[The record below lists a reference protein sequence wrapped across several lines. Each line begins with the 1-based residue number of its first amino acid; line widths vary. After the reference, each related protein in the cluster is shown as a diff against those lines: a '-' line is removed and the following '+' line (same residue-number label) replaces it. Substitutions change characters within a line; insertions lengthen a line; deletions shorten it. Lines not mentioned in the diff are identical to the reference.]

1 MASGLW
7 QVDRVLSLR
16 SAQKCLSRKSHMPQG
31 NSTKALTMPSSWQGT
46 PPVMCGT
53 LHAFVAF
60 DWGDEIDLA
69 KASKLVP
76 AEAIELPRRP
86 RTPSSFTYR
95 PPPLNY
101 SLPVQS
107 IDWPDLGVIE
117 TGTEAKVFEFAAVA
131 LAFRFCF
138 RIPAAELTVFASRL
152 SDSAWLVKHARMA
165 LKPLFDALRPAIQ
178 NPLWEADLSE
188 EYFVFHLVLSR
199 GLAAQNL
206 LESQPA
212 WLASLVRLEAEP
224 LSDEEVSEARRQHLR
239 YAPEDLFLPD
249 WAAAVLIERDCE
261 ETLHAI
267 EFANLQLVELRHIDN
282 RLDNTLTRA
291 YAMTH
296 SRTRSWLP
304 FKHTH
309 GRSLRL
315 MGELKVEANGLFE
328 RTGNVLKLIG
338 DPYLARVYR
347 LVAGRFHLE
356 DWQLSIQRKLE
367 VAEGIYQ
374 VVSDQ
379 TDTYRSEFL
388 EVVVVILI
396 LLEIVVAIYH

>member
-1 MASGLW
+1 MSRFDSSAS
-7 QVDRVLSLR
+7 
-16 SAQKCLSRKSHMPQG
+16 AP
-31 NSTKALTMPSSWQGT
+31 PSSWQGT
-46 PPVMCGT
+46 PPIICGT

-76 AEAIELPRRP
+76 TAALELPRRL

-101 SLPVQS
+101 TLSAQA
-107 IDWPDLGVIE
+107 IDWPGLGIIE
-117 TGTEAKVFEFAAVA
+117 TGAEAKVFDFAAVA

-138 RIPAAELTVFASRL
+138 RLPAAALTTFASKL
-152 SDSAWLVKHARMA
+152 SDSAWLVKHARLA
-165 LKPLFDALRPAIQ
+165 LQPLFDALLPAVQ
-178 NPLWEADLSE
+178 NPLWDEDFSE
-188 EYFVFHLVLSR
+188 EYFVFHLVAPEPLIA
-199 GLAAQNL
+199 LNL

-212 WLASLVRLEAEP
+212 WLASLVRLEADP
-224 LSDEEVSEARRQHLR
+224 LSAEEVSEACRQHLR

-249 WAAAVLIERDCE
+249 WAAAVLVEHNCE

-291 YAMTH
+291 YAITH
-296 SRTRSWLP
+296 ARPRSWIP
-304 FKHTH
+304 FKRTY
-309 GRSLRL
+309 GSLRL

-328 RTGNVLKLIG
+328 RTGNVLKLVG

-356 DWQLSIQRKLE
+356 EWQLSIQRKLE
-367 VAEGIYQ
+367 VAEGVYQ

-379 TDTYRSEFL
+379 ADTYRSEFL

-396 LLEIVVAIYH
+396 LLEIVIAIWRG

>member
-1 MASGLW
+1 MASI
-7 QVDRVLSLR
+7 D
-16 SAQKCLSRKSHMPQG
+16 SA
-31 NSTKALTMPSSWQGT
+31 KAAPAPSSWQGT
-46 PPVMCGT
+46 PPIVCGT

-69 KASKLVP
+69 RASKLVP
-76 AEAIELPRRP
+76 AEVIELPRRP

-101 SLPVQS
+101 SLPAQA
-107 IDWPDLGVIE
+107 IDWPGLGVFE
-117 TGTEAKVFEFAAVA
+117 TGTEAKVFDFAGVA

-138 RIPAAELTVFASRL
+138 RLRADELTTLASQL
-152 SDSAWLVKHARMA
+152 SDSAWLVKHGRRA
-165 LKPLFDALRPAIQ
+165 LKPLFEALLPTIQ
-178 NPLWEADLSE
+178 KPVWEEELSE
-188 EYFVFHLVLSR
+188 EYFVFHLVSGS
-199 GLAAQNL
+199 GLAAEYL

-212 WLASLVRLEAEP
+212 WLASLVRLESAP
-224 LSDEEVSEARRQHLR
+224 LSAEEVSHACRQHLR
-239 YAPEDLFLPD
+239 YAPEDLFVPD
-249 WAAAVLIERDCE
+249 WAAAVLMESDCE

-267 EFANLQLVELRHIDN
+267 EFANLQLVELRHIDV
-282 RLDNTLTRA
+282 RLDNTLVRA

-296 SRTRSWLP
+296 ARPRIWVPFRRTLGS
-304 FKHTH
+304 
-309 GRSLRL
+309 SLRL

-328 RTGNVLKLIG
+328 RSGNVLKLIG

-356 DWQLSIQRKLE
+356 DWQQSIQRKLE
-367 VAEGIYQ
+367 VAEGVYQ

-396 LLEIVVAIYH
+396 LLEVVIAIYHR